1 MRKQIIE
8 YSLDYELPKDAV
20 DDIFQILK
28 KENAENINLDFLD
41 TKIEKIKE
49 LNNNFKNYNYKKAI
63 EDVLRIFKMLV
74 LSRLRRLKD
83 ILMIGLFLFLNK
95 NKLGVK

>member
-28 KENAENINLDFLD
+28 KENAENINFGG
-41 TKIEKIKE
+41 KWMNQFVKG
-49 LNNNFKNYNYKKAI
+49 
-63 EDVLRIFKMLV
+63 IFV
-74 LSRLRRLKD
+74 GGIFGILSTV
-83 ILMIGLFLFLNK
+83 IGLCI
-95 NKLGVK
+95 GGC